1 MLRSVSGL
9 QFAKSHGGLER
20 FAKKQKKQQSILH
33 VPSLQDPAFHPRW
46 WPIPDAAAAVVI
58 ASETAAVA
66 AALPFLPLVMHRPG
80 AIAETAA
87 PASLS
92 SGTLGACLRWEASLL
107 PLP

>member
-1 MLRSVSGL
+1 MGWSDL
-9 QFAKSHGGLER
+9 Q
-20 FAKKQKKQQSILH
+20 KKQNKTKKQQSILH

-66 AALPFLPLVMHRPG
+66 AALPFLPLVMHRPA
-80 AIAETAA
+80 AIADTAA

-92 SGTLGACLRWEASLL
+92 SGTLGACLSWETSLL